1 MAKYLRCKNQNTPNP
16 GISIFCMNIH
26 AHISK
31 KSRVGGVSVIR
42 CRSNAFLITL
52 VCTIKTIF
60 QGRFGIPKILVVS
73 EIMSADAAL
82 KYYHNYRN

>member
-1 MAKYLRCKNQNTPNP
+1 
-16 GISIFCMNIH
+16 MNIH

-31 KSRVGGVSVIR
+31 KKSGVGGGVSVIR

-60 QGRFGIPKILVVS
+60 QGKFGIAKRLVVS

-82 KYYHNYRN
+82 KYYHNHRN